1 MALTPAERLFIR
13 KAHETRTVQE
23 TTLLRDAVMNA
34 EYNVNRKK
42 GKPFKK
48 LWNRIISLTQ
58 AERKDKRK
66 DIEKIREIEKRE
78 TEKNWIRRIYEA
90 NGWVKKKGGT

>member
-78 TEKNWIRRIYEA
+78 PEKNWIRRIYEA

>member
-34 EYNVNRKK
+34 QYNVNRKK

-58 AERKDKRK
+58 AERKDKRS
-66 DIEKIREIEKRE
+66 DIEKIRAIEAQDKQKSWVR
-78 TEKNWIRRIYEA
+78 KIYEA
-90 NGWVKKKGGT
+90 NGWIKKKGGS